1 MTRKKYNHLIYNE
14 ILLQIQFYP
23 QNSNKA
29 LVQHRSAQQKVS
41 RLDEANLETIYN
53 LFNNIDELSPCT

>member
-14 ILLQIQFYP
+14 IWLQIQFYP

-41 RLDEANLETIYN
+41 RLDEANLETINYLLN
-53 LFNNIDELSPCT
+53 DSDELSPRT

>member
-1 MTRKKYNHLIYNE
+1 MIYSAMW
-14 ILLQIQFYP
+14 LQIQFYP

-53 LFNNIDELSPCT
+53 LLNDSDELSPRT

>member
-14 ILLQIQFYP
+14 IWLQIQFNH
-23 QNSNKA
+23 QESKKSIS
-29 LVQHRSAQQKVS
+29 VVSRQQQKVS

-53 LFNNIDELSPCT
+53 LFNDSDELSPRT